1 MFKVGDIVTG
11 TPESIQEYGI
21 TNADAIMEVISLS
34 PRLHTMQVKILSSV
48 NDRIAKYYIGQVFGV
63 VAKYFTL
70 YSGDAHL
77 QQTAVERKI
86 AVMYKR
92 FENRNAK

>member
-11 TPESIQEYGI
+11 TPESIREYGI
-21 TNADAIMEVISLS
+21 TNSDAIMEVVFFNPENSA
-34 PRLHTMQVKILSSV
+34 MKVKVLSSV
-48 NDRIAKYYIGQVFGV
+48 DEGTAKYYIGEEFGV

-70 YSGDAHL
+70 YSGDVPL
-77 QQTAVERKI
+77 QQTAIERKI